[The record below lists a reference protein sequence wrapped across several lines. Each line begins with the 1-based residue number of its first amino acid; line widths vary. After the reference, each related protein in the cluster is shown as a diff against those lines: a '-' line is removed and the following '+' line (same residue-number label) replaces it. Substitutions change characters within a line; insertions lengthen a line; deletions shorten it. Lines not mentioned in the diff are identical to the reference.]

1 MGASTL
7 TPDSHAATNAREGSA
22 RTPIAVDPVRWP
34 RRMTEAVHRVTELV
48 VRHLRVSRCS
58 VWLTHG
64 QPPRI
69 ECLDSYSSV
78 SARHSRLDTAT
89 NHERARLLRALA
101 SRNVIVEPGAETGA
115 ESAGEAKPH
124 AAVQLPA
131 GVSALLAVGLH
142 RGGAV
147 SGILIAEQTDGPCV
161 WTEAQIRFM
170 QTMAVVV
177 GDITRGEEPARM
189 ERIDRYFVDGLPI
202 VAYRC
207 RLTERGW
214 IVGDI
219 SEGAGKILGQP
230 AVHFIG
236 GSLDA
241 MRRALREPD
250 APAAP
255 GNPCDLPS
263 ELPTF
268 EYRYSRVAANG
279 AIRHFVEQGS
289 VGIDPQSQQ
298 PTIDGVIV
306 ELTPTSAEFGPGRIE
321 PDAAQQGTDLLSR
334 MSHELRT
341 PLNAILGFAQL
352 LELDPDD
359 RADRRREYL
368 TQIRNA
374 GRHLL
379 DLITHTL
386 ELSRIDAG
394 ATPADPRPVYVSA
407 IVGECLAL
415 VAPQAAAQGI
425 VIVDHTIGYE
435 HAQAHVDPRRL
446 RQVLLNLL
454 SNAVKYNRRGG
465 SVVVDVTTA
474 PENIHLRIAD
484 TGIGISEEQMT
495 SLFQP
500 FNRLGREGGAVEGA
514 GLGLAITRSLVEAM
528 RGSLSVS
535 SRPEAGSCFELTLPR
550 SAAVVR

>member
-7 TPDSHAATNAREGSA
+7 TPDSRTAMGIREGPHGVP
-22 RTPIAVDPVRWP
+22 TPVEPARWP

-48 VRHLRVSRCS
+48 VRHLQVSRCS

-64 QPPRI
+64 QPRRM
-69 ECLDSYSSV
+69 ECLDNYSRA
-78 SARHSRLDTAT
+78 SARHGRPGAT
-89 NHERARLLRALA
+89 DERASLLRALA
-101 SRNVIVEPGAETGA
+101 SRNVIVEPGVDTG
-115 ESAGEAKPH
+115 STGQGGPKTH
-124 AAVQLPA
+124 AAVPLPG
-131 GVSALLAVGLH
+131 GVCALLAVGLH
-142 RGGAV
+142 RGGEV
-147 SGILIAEQTDGPCV
+147 SGILIAEQTDGPRA
-161 WTEAQIRFM
+161 WTETQIRFL
-170 QTMAVVV
+170 QTMALVV
-177 GDITRGEEPARM
+177 GDITRVEEPARM
-189 ERIDRYFVDGLPI
+189 ARIDRQFVDGLPI

-214 IVGDI
+214 IVSDV

-236 GSLDA
+236 GGLEA
-241 MRRALREPD
+241 MRRALREPN

-255 GNPCDLPS
+255 CNPCDLPS

-268 EYRYSRVAANG
+268 EYRYRRVESNG

-289 VGIDPQSQQ
+289 VGIEPQSQQ
-298 PTIDGVIV
+298 PSIDGVIV
-306 ELTPTSAEFGPGRIE
+306 ELTSASADLGRIE
-321 PDAAQQGTDLLSR
+321 TAAAQQGTDLLSHL
-334 MSHELRT
+334 SHELRT

-359 RADRRREYL
+359 RSDRRHEYL
-368 TQIRNA
+368 TQIRSA

-379 DLITHTL
+379 ELITHTL
-386 ELSRIDAG
+386 ELSRIEAG
-394 ATPADPRPVYVSA
+394 KTPADPRPVSLTE

-415 VAPQAAAQGI
+415 VAPQAAQTGVAL
-425 VIVDHTIGYE
+425 VDHTIGYG

-465 SVVVDVTTA
+465 RVVVDVTVE
-474 PENIHLRIAD
+474 PEDIRLRIAD
-484 TGIGISEEQMT
+484 TGIGISEKQMT

-514 GLGLAITRSLVEAM
+514 GLGLAITRQLVDSM
-528 RGSLSVS
+528 HGSLAVS
-535 SRPEAGSCFELTLPR
+535 SQPDAGSCFELTLPR
-550 SAAVVR
+550 SAATVVG